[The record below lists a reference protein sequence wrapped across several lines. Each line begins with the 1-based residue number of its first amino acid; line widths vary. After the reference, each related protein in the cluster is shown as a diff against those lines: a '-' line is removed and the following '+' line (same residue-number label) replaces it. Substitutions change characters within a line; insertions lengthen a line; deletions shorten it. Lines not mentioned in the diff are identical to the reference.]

1 MVTFARK
8 HSLSVLHRSRRILRR
23 YRSIGAH
30 SPRVMCP
37 KERSLGVGS
46 WFHGSANFQGDVNNS
61 FDPQHGYN
69 GRMPNKGEKAT
80 TRTRAPKQFKGNE
93 VRDGRGHTS

>member
-1 MVTFARK
+1 
-8 HSLSVLHRSRRILRR
+8 
-23 YRSIGAH
+23 
-30 SPRVMCP
+30 MCP